1 MRTVM
6 NLPGTQ
12 KALNFLAIEITILH
26 EVSKEECGES
36 IDMGQNILVTSVS
49 LHLPSVLCNVTL

>member
-6 NLPGTQ
+6 KPTGTQ
-12 KALNFLAIEITILH
+12 KALNFLAIEMTTLL
-26 EVSKEECGES
+26 EVGKEECGES

-49 LHLPSVLCNVTL
+49 LHLPSVLCIVTF